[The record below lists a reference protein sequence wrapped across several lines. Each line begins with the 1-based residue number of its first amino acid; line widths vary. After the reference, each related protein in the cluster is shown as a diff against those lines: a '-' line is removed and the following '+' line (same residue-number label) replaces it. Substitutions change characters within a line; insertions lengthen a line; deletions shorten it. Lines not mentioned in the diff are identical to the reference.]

1 MEVEYLEDV
10 KEQLDFQRYFNVL
23 LPQDED
29 SLRMRQKS
37 SVLQY
42 NLQGTN
48 VEQQLV
54 VIEGDIDLNQYW
66 NDKKILPNLAN
77 NALVT

>member
-1 MEVEYLEDV
+1 MKVLKYSWRRQKFSHLEIMEVEYLEDV

-37 SVLQY
+37 SGY
-42 NLQGTN
+42 
-48 VEQQLV
+48 
-54 VIEGDIDLNQYW
+54 DS
-66 NDKKILPNLAN
+66 
-77 NALVT
+77 